1 MADGL
6 LDRIGRTLRTAGS
19 GIGDILAAGGQ
30 AYAPPDMN
38 LTRNQQ
44 MGLLGSRLGD
54 MMVGPRGEMTNN
66 TPAYLDNIR
75 RENELARRNQSR
87 DQIVQDVR
95 ALIADQTITPTVGAA
110 IIEQAQVDPLA
121 ARGSLDQQTRRSG
134 LLNALPGLTEEGLS
148 PGLLDVMSNLPTESI
163 SNITEGLLDARFG
176 GTTAGLTAPVFRD
189 TTTQKLVP
197 SQLLDTGGFLIGG
210 QQYGGVGQPP
220 IPENLEYIGPTM
232 AYDVPTAADLAY
244 VRAEQDV
251 LGEAAG
257 NYAVFTNEEYMTAQA
272 DFQGFIEGNLAR
284 QRREAENNAD
294 LQGAAR
300 EAELKRIDALL
311 DNLDNAF
318 ARTASKETQFNL
330 LTGLFEQAREQASKL
345 STGLSGQALMGIG
358 GTEALELQKTIDAI
372 AANVGF
378 DKLQAMRDL
387 SKTGGALGNVSNVE
401 LNLLTSSLGSLS
413 TEVGYDT
420 FLRNLERVQ
429 NTTTALWEQAQEN
442 FRREFGVDYFDP
454 NAEGAAN
461 DLITQRRR
469 TLLGIEDLSLT
480 PTPVDQVDTPIIP
493 LTGDDLLINT
503 PTTAED
509 LFN

>member
-1 MADGL
+1 MVDSL
-6 LDRIGRTLRTAGS
+6 LDRIGNTLRTAGS

-30 AYAPPDMN
+30 AYAPPDLD

-54 MMVGPRGEMTNN
+54 MMVGPRGERTNN
-66 TPAYLDNIR
+66 TPAYLDNLR
-75 RENELARRNQSR
+75 RDNELARRNQSR

-95 ALIADQTITPTVGAA
+95 ALITNQTITPTVGAA

-148 PGLLDVMSNLPTESI
+148 QGLLDVMSNLPTDAI
-163 SNITEGLLDARFG
+163 SNITEGLLNAKVVGGGFG
-176 GTTAGLTAPVFRD
+176 NTASYFRRKTSDGRPVEGPAGVVIG
-189 TTTQKLVP
+189 QP
-197 SQLLDTGGFLIGG
+197 YQGGGFLIDGVVYGG
-210 QQYGGVGQPP
+210 QSGNPLSDSFIPLGG
-220 IPENLEYIGPTM
+220 NL
-232 AYDVPTAADLAY
+232 AYDLDTVENIAFAQ
-244 VRAEQDV
+244 AEQDV

-284 QRREAENNAD
+284 QRREAELRAD

-330 LTGLFEQAREQASKL
+330 LDGLFEQAREQASKL
-345 STGLSGQALMGIG
+345 STGLSGQALSGIG

-429 NTTTALWEQAQEN
+429 NTTTALWDQ
-442 FRREFGVDYFDP
+442 DYFDP

-480 PTPVDQVDTPIIP
+480 PTPVNQVDTPIIP
-493 LTGDDLLINT
+493 LTGEDLLINT